1 MRKCK
6 QTSRGNGCRRP
17 TAQEGSATGQG
28 ASPVEIEHQADE
40 ERKLPPVPILDAFER
55 VSRNSQVADVMA
67 CLTSTSEF
75 IAMPILSQHSG
86 SLNVHSV
93 IAQIRRRFRWVI
105 DNEMVRFGSAWH
117 SRYRLIAPAPI
128 VDRP

>member
-1 MRKCK
+1 MKKCK

-17 TAQEGSATGQG
+17 TAKEGSATGQG
-28 ASPVEIEHQADE
+28 ASPGEIEHQVGSKS
-40 ERKLPPVPILDAFER
+40 KLPPVPIEAAFER
-55 VSRNSQVADVMA
+55 VRPDSQVADVMA
-67 CLTSTSEF
+67 CLSSTSEF
-75 IAMPILSQHSG
+75 IAMPILSQRSG

-105 DNEMVRFGSAWH
+105 DNEMERFGSAWH

-128 VDRP
+128 VDMP